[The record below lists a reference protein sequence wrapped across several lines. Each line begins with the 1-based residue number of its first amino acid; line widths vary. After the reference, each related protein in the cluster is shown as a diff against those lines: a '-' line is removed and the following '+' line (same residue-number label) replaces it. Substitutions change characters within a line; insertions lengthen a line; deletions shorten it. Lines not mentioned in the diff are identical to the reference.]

1 MGDNSFA
8 GINFDDSESP
18 KIFEYHR
25 KNMCS
30 EIRNEID
37 NNNSSFLSNL
47 DIDKNVNNGGC
58 LIKGSLKDDL
68 YARSLVENIFIKY
81 IAANPPTYNS
91 NFSGSGLPYPNVD
104 VAFENTPNKG
114 IIKVENGKFNIIIK
128 YPNSY
133 YENMGSLYIPPQI
146 KLVAVNKDNK
156 NLSIVEVINLGEGIP
171 FRTLTW
177 PVQRDWNKGALFYKV
192 DGLPVRTQNQILLDS
207 AYPIVNKMPANFWGL
222 TPPH

>member
-8 GINFDDSESP
+8 GINFNDSESP
-18 KIFEYHR
+18 KIFEYHK

-30 EIRNEID
+30 DIVID
-37 NNNSSFLSNL
+37 DNSSFLSKINIEKK
-47 DIDKNVNNGGC
+47 DNNGGY
-58 LIKGSLKDDL
+58 LVKGVLKDDL
-68 YARSLVENIFIKY
+68 YTSSLTQNVFIKY
-81 IAANPPTYNS
+81 IASNPPTYNS
-91 NFSGSGLPYPNVD
+91 NFSGSGLPYPNPD

-114 IIKVENGKFNIIIK
+114 MVKVENGRFNIVIK

-133 YENMGSLYIPPQI
+133 YENMGTLYIPPQI
-146 KLVAVNKDNK
+146 KLLAVNNENRD
-156 NLSIVEVINLGEGIP
+156 LSIVEVINLGEGIP

-192 DGLPVRTQNQILLDS
+192 EGLPVRSQNQILLDS
-207 AYPIVNKMPANFWGL
+207 AYPSVNKMPANFWGK

>member
-8 GINFDDSESP
+8 GINFNDRESP
-18 KIFEYHR
+18 KIFEYHK

-30 EIRNEID
+30 DISVGID
-37 NNNSSFLSNL
+37 NNSSFLSNL
-47 DIDKNVNNGGC
+47 NVDKNRHTGGC
-58 LIKGSLKDDL
+58 LIKGNLKDDL
-68 YARSLVENIFIKY
+68 YARSLVESIFIKY
-81 IAANPPTYNS
+81 IASNPPTYNS
-91 NFSGSGLPYPNVD
+91 NFSGSGLPYPNSD

-114 IIKVENGKFNIIIK
+114 IVKVENGKFNIIIK

-156 NLSIVEVINLGEGIP
+156 DLSIVEIINLGEGIP

-177 PVQRDWNKGALFYKV
+177 PVQRDWNKGSLFYKV

-207 AYPIVNKMPANFWGL
+207 AYPLVNKMPANFWGK